1 MSTAIT
7 VIHIII
13 CIALA
18 IVILAQPAKQAGLGA
33 ALGGSGGGDSDN
45 FFSKN
50 KGRTYEGKMEKLTI
64 FLTILF
70 VITTIGLSYVAN
82 L

>member
-1 MSTAIT
+1 MATAIT
-7 VIHIII
+7 VVHIIV
-13 CIALA
+13 CILLAL
-18 IVILAQPAKQAGLGA
+18 VILAQPAKQAGLGA
-33 ALGGSGGGDSDN
+33 AFGGGAAEESDN
-45 FFSKN
+45 FFKKN

-64 FLTILF
+64 FLVILF

>member
-7 VIHIII
+7 IIHILV

-18 IVILAQPAKQAGLGA
+18 VVILAQPAKQAGLGA
-33 ALGGSGGGDSDN
+33 AFGGGPAEDGDN
-45 FFSKN
+45 FFKKN
-50 KGRTYEGKMEKLTI
+50 KGRTYEGKMQKLTI
-64 FLTILF
+64 FLAILF
-70 VITTIGLSYVAN
+70 VITTIALSYVAN